1 MTVKNWRPE
10 LDIPSVGS
18 RKLRE
23 KIEEWFFPFIEDIC
37 DLEDLRPQHLKD
49 GLDYFLGHTALAV
62 VNELAPAF
70 FIGPTGK
77 KFRIKY
83 KRGENPI
90 LPIKINEMYGQTKTP
105 TLCEGNVVMTVHLL
119 NPAGRLFQITN
130 RLEDF

>member
-37 DLEDLRPQHLKD
+37 DLEDLRHSAFKRWTRL
-49 GLDYFLGHTALAV
+49 LFRSHSFAV

-70 FIGPTGK
+70 LLANGK
-77 KFRIKY
+77 NLELSI
-83 KRGENPI
+83 KRG
-90 LPIKINEMYGQTKTP
+90 KTQFFP
-105 TLCEGNVVMTVHLL
+105 LK
-119 NPAGRLFQITN
+119 
-130 RLEDF
+130 